1 MKKLINLA
9 LLATIFVGCSNKEY
23 VHDPLKNELLAY
35 TQKFEAIRGNADRYL
50 AVASY
55 LNPVLADASGETF
68 LLSSY
73 PQDENIKFNTL
84 KVNGDSNLSVREVK
98 EGDKI
103 LEITNINLPWSNHYE
118 LISPVKEADYLTIT
132 YETEKNTQVSL
143 KFLKISKS
151 MYWNPEL
158 KLKDD

>member
-35 TQKFEAIRGNADRYL
+35 TQKFEAIRGNTDRYL

-73 PQDENIKFNTL
+73 PQDEDIKFNTL
-84 KVNGDSNLSVREVK
+84 KVNGDSNLSVKKVK

-132 YETEKNTQVSL
+132 YETEKNTKVSL
-143 KFLKISKS
+143 KFLKVSKS
-151 MYWNPEL
+151 MYWKPEI